1 VLTAKFSCLDAIIQ
15 QQRAVPNLSHS
26 NGIQSNSGGDV
37 PTNLNKSHYWG
48 GRFHCVPDGFEMPII
63 TVKQLWDYW
72 MIGNKALDIVSL
84 RFVVACYDFP
94 RAIDRTNF
102 SKAYKVMEA
111 LLKICRD
118 NGDGSLNDILKLPLQ
133 QSDNIFE
140 KSYKQLISYDDTCK
154 RRYSEYKYTY
164 VYRLI
169 LEGKK

>member
-1 VLTAKFSCLDAIIQ
+1 MK
-15 QQRAVPNLSHS
+15 
-26 NGIQSNSGGDV
+26 
-37 PTNLNKSHYWG
+37 
-48 GRFHCVPDGFEMPII
+48 
-63 TVKQLWDYW
+63 
-72 MIGNKALDIVSL
+72 
-84 RFVVACYDFP
+84 
-94 RAIDRTNF
+94 
-102 SKAYKVMEA
+102 A